1 MNKQDTEIPIRILH
15 VLNNLGSGGVEGL
28 LMNIY
33 RNIDRD
39 KIQFDFMIRSPKNNR
54 FENEVI
60 RMGGRVFIMPEFPKK
75 IIQNYLAVDKFF
87 SEHGEYKIIHVHANA
102 LIYTIPLIL
111 AKKHGISC
119 RILHSHNTNTRAGI
133 LGRIIHASNRIMLD
147 RWATDL
153 LACSKPAAFWM
164 FGRRAYTLVNNG
176 VDLETYRYSSNARDC
191 IRHLLGVGNE
201 LVIGHV
207 GRFLPSKNHPFIIE
221 VFAEVLKLQPN
232 AKLLLIGEGEMSPAI
247 QNRIKDLGIANKI
260 YCTGVVSNV
269 QEYLSAMD
277 VFFFP
282 SLYEGL
288 PLALIEAQANGLPC
302 VISKTIPQDVIIS
315 DNIYTLALDV
325 SPKTWAEHLLNAAE
339 GNRIIPQNDK
349 LLAYDIREITRRLSL
364 FYEHKAIDTT
374 EAT

>member
-1 MNKQDTEIPIRILH
+1 MRILH
-15 VLNNLGSGGVEGL
+15 ILNNLGSGGVEGL

-39 KIQFDFMIRSPKNNR
+39 KIQFDFMIRSSKNNR

-60 RMGGRVFIMPEFPKK
+60 RMGGRIFIMPEFPKK

-119 RILHSHNTNTRAGI
+119 RILHSHNTNTYAGI
-133 LGRIIHASNRIMLD
+133 LGRIVHVANRFMLD

-191 IRHLLGVGNE
+191 IRHLLGVSNE
-201 LVIGHV
+201 LLIGHV

-232 AKLLLIGEGEMSPAI
+232 AKLLLIGEGKMSPAI
-247 QNRIKDLGIANKI
+247 QNRIKDLGIADKI
-260 YCTGVVSNV
+260 YCTGVVTNV
-269 QEYLSAMD
+269 QDYLSAMD

-315 DNIYTLALDV
+315 NNVYTLALDV
-325 SPKTWAEHLLNAAE
+325 SPKTWADHLLNAAE
-339 GNRIIPQNDK
+339 GNRVIPQNDK
-349 LLAYDIREITRRLSL
+349 LLAYDIREITRRISL
-364 FYEHKAIDTT
+364 FYEQKATDRIEDS
-374 EAT
+374 